1 MKLVPVEPPNLKKDY
16 GLPKNEL
23 QAGLVASESAAA
35 FEDLTRRGEPKGV
48 KGWPQYFLL
57 GHFLTAVDYLRLNR
71 LRAIVMQRFDKMMQA
86 VDVFLCRRMDSGRR
100 S

>member
-1 MKLVPVEPPNLKKDY
+1 M
-16 GLPKNEL
+16 
-23 QAGLVASESAAA
+23 SS
-35 FEDLTRRGEPKGV
+35 RRGLLPSSRPPHSKTSRVVEEPKGV

-86 VDVFLCRRMDSGRR
+86 VDASMFVTIGVRAAIILMTDGIGTAI
-100 S
+100 